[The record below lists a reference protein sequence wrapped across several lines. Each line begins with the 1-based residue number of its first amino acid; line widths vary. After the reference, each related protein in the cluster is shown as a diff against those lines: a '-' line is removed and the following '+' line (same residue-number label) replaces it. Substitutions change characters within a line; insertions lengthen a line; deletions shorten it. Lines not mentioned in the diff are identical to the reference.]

1 MIDQDECWFPRIN
14 MLERLTYVVTK
25 VQAPAAILTRVAADA
40 KMLLDPGNEH
50 HASQE
55 VSDHLHGCSH
65 DLCPFP
71 YRIADRAAFA
81 TCFRRPEPSR
91 NGAAGARG
99 AGWNACLYR
108 QSHNLRSFLSAPES
122 HQLLLHDGSGVRRRD
137 PQGERR

>member
-14 MLERLTYVVTK
+14 MLGRLTRVVTK
-25 VQAPAAILTRVAADA
+25 VEAPAAILTRVAADA

-50 HASQE
+50 HAFPE

-71 YRIADRAAFA
+71 YRVAGRAAFA

-91 NGAAGARG
+91 DGAAGAAGARG
-99 AGWNACLYR
+99 AGWYARLYR
-108 QSHNLRSFLSAPES
+108 KSHNLRSLLGAPKS
-122 HQLLLHDGSGVRRRD
+122 HQLLLHDGSGVR
-137 PQGERR
+137 